1 MTKRLIIG
9 ATCLFGLVACNSG
22 SNEYKTLKEQYD
34 SLALVNQNYE
44 AELHETDSLVASV
57 LTNFQEISSVEG
69 TIKLNPR
76 NGDLPMSERDRIQEN
91 MLLINDRLRASSEA
105 LDQLTRKLETSG
117 RENKRLHA
125 TISVLRK
132 ELEGQKQRILALS
145 EELQR
150 KNVAIGVLDSMLTER
165 NSDVDRLNV
174 ATAQQAEALAAQEKE
189 LNTVRYCIGTSSDLK
204 DMNLIKSGR
213 VVTENANMSYFT
225 KTDLRELSQIPL
237 FSRKAR
243 LLTVHPASSYELVP
257 GSDKQLVLYI
267 KNAQAFWSNS
277 KILVVQVD

>member
-9 ATCLFGLVACNSG
+9 ATFLFGLVACNSG

-174 ATAQQAEALAAQEKE
+174 ATAKQAEALAAQEKE
-189 LNTVRYCIGTSSDLK
+189 LNTVRYCVGTSSDLK
-204 DMNLIKSGR
+204 DMNLLRSGR
-213 VVTENANMSYFT
+213 LVTENANMSYFT
-225 KTDLRELSQIPL
+225 KVDLRELSQIPL
-237 FSRKAR
+237 FSNKAR

-257 GSDKQLVLYI
+257 GSDKQLILYI
-267 KNAQAFWSNS
+267 KNPAAFWSNS
-277 KILVVQVD
+277 KILVVQVN

>member
-1 MTKRLIIG
+1 MTKRLIFG
-9 ATCLFGLVACNSG
+9 AALLLTLASCGKNS
-22 SNEYKTLKEQYD
+22 SDYKTLKEQYD
-34 SLALVNQNYE
+34 SLALINQNYE

-69 TIKLNPR
+69 MINVNPR
-76 NGDLPMSERDRIQEN
+76 NGDIQRSERDRIKDN
-91 MLLINDRLRASSEA
+91 MLLINDKLRASGK
-105 LDQLTRKLETSG
+105 D
-117 RENKRLHA
+117 NKRLRN
-125 TISVLRK
+125 TIAVLRK
-132 ELEGQKQRILALS
+132 ELENQKQRVIELT

-150 KNVAIGVLDSMLTER
+150 KNFAIGVLDSVLTQR

>member
-1 MTKRLIIG
+1 MTKRLIFG
-9 ATCLFGLVACNSG
+9 AALLLTLASCGKNS
-22 SNEYKTLKEQYD
+22 SDYKTLKEQYD
-34 SLALVNQNYE
+34 SLALINQNYE

-69 TIKLNPR
+69 MINVNPR
-76 NGDLPMSERDRIQEN
+76 NGDIQRSERDRIKDN
-91 MLLINDRLRASSEA
+91 MLLINDKLRASSEA
-105 LDQLTRKLETSG
+105 LDQLTKKLEASG
-117 RENKRLHA
+117 KDNKRLRN
-125 TISVLRK
+125 TIAVLRK
-132 ELEGQKQRILALS
+132 ELENQKQRVIELT

-150 KNVAIGVLDSMLTER
+150 KNLAIGVLDSMLTER

-237 FSRKAR
+237 FSRKAS